1 LQPKFH
7 SIILKKTMQDNSFI
21 ERLTERHK
29 QGLPGRAYQL
39 KMAAMLKR
47 SMLEAPPTARKAAV
61 LMLLFQKNGEW
72 HIVLTER
79 TGNDRDPHS
88 RQISFPGGSVEPS
101 DVDLTA
107 TALRETHE
115 EIGVEPT
122 VIQVIGAMTD
132 VYIPVSNFH
141 VQPFLAWTKG
151 TPQYKRQETEVKQ
164 VIETPLSVLKN
175 ETNWKVKDIRISET
189 QELKNVPYFDV
200 DGKHVWGATAMM
212 LAEFLEIL
220 RD

>member
-1 LQPKFH
+1 
-7 SIILKKTMQDNSFI
+7 MQDDSFI

-29 QGLPGRAYQL
+29 QGLPGRNYQL

-47 SMLEAPPTARKAAV
+47 SILDAPPTARKAAV
-61 LMLLFQKNGEW
+61 LMLLLQKNGEW

-79 TGNDRDPHS
+79 TGNERDPHS
-88 RQISFPGGSVEPS
+88 RQISFPGGSVELS

-141 VQPFLAWTKG
+141 VQPILAWTKG

-175 ETNWKVKDIRISET
+175 AANWKVKDIRISET

-200 DGKHVWGATAMM
+200 DDKHVWGATAMM